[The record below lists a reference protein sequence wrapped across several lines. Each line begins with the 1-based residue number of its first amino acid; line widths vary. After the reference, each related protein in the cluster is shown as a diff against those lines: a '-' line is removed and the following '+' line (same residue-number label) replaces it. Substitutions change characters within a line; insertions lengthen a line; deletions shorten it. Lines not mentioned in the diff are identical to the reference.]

1 MKDEWDKNLTV
12 EVLIDG
18 ELVGSAT
25 YAQKKE
31 IAQNRAAKAA
41 LDKLKETLGQSQTE
55 SAFDLAGTN
64 DSFGV

>member
-55 SAFDLAGTN
+55 SSLDLAGTLE
-64 DSFGV
+64 VQ